1 MSWWPR
7 QLWRQTALM
16 VLIVVI
22 ITQVLSLSLLA
33 HFRMQIVKQQGI
45 ELARGYVV
53 MVRSALTVMSP
64 EQLAQRLIEQKQQM
78 PINNQ
83 ASIKLIYQPHAQAS
97 DVNMPVGI
105 LLLYHHLQQ
114 EWGNDNVQIAAK
126 PQAALLIRVQG
137 DWWLQMLTT
146 NNTTVSL
153 FTPIF
158 IWLNIG
164 LLLLAGIIAVF
175 VRHLVQPL
183 LQLEKEVAIF
193 AEGKTVENPLS
204 LNTNTSEVYRLAHSI
219 HQMMHSLRSHEQERR
234 TMLAGLPHDIRAP
247 LTRLKLRLALLD
259 HNDSAAFEQDI
270 RAIEHIAEQFIGYLR
285 GLDAQ
290 NLKIE
295 CFNLN
300 ELLGELVSGYQQTGH
315 NLQYIFIDEPIFVKA
330 DALMLRR
337 AVDNLIQNALHHGA
351 EPIRLSL
358 STHQLMIEDSGTG
371 IAPQL
376 RDKACQPFSQLESER
391 GNQGQVGLGLAVVKQ
406 ILTAHQINMTLA
418 ESDLGGLKVEMDLTR
433 IINSLDED

>member
-1 MSWWPR
+1 MKLWPQ

-22 ITQVLSLSLLA
+22 ITQILSLSLLA

-64 EQLAQRLIEQKQQM
+64 EQLAQRLTEQKQQM
-78 PINNQ
+78 HSHNQ
-83 ASIKLIYQPHAQAS
+83 ASVKLIYQPQAQVNDA
-97 DVNMPVGI
+97 NMPVGI

-114 EWGNDNVQIAAK
+114 EWGNDNVQISAK
-126 PQAALLIRVQG
+126 PQTALLIRVQG
-137 DWWLQMLTT
+137 DWWLQILTT
-146 NNTTVSL
+146 NNTTVSI

-164 LLLLAGIIAVF
+164 LLLLAGVIALF

-183 LQLEKEVAIF
+183 LQLEKEVTVF
-193 AEGKTVENPLS
+193 AEGKTVEKPLS
-204 LNTNTSEVYRLAHSI
+204 LNTNTIEVYRLANSI

-247 LTRLKLRLALLD
+247 LTRLRLRLALLD
-259 HNDSAAFEQDI
+259 NSDSSAFEQDI
-270 RAIEHIAEQFIGYLR
+270 RAIEHIADQFIGYLR

-290 NLKIE
+290 NLKTE
-295 CFNLN
+295 YFNLN

-315 NLQYIFIDEPIFVKA
+315 NLQCLLIDEPVFVQA

-351 EPIRLSL
+351 EPILVSL
-358 STHQLMIEDSGTG
+358 KANYLTIEDSGQG
-371 IAPQL
+371 IAPHL
-376 RDKACQPFSQLESER
+376 RDKAFEPFTQLESER

-406 ILTAHQINMTLA
+406 ILTAHNITMRLTQ
-418 ESDLGGLKVEMDLTR
+418 SSLGGLKVEMDLNAILQTL
-433 IINSLDED
+433 N

>member
-1 MSWWPR
+1 MRWWPR

-16 VLIVVI
+16 VLIVVV

-45 ELARGYVV
+45 ELARGYVL

-64 EQLAQRLIEQKQQM
+64 EQLAQRLIEQKQQASTH
-78 PINNQ
+78 NQ
-83 ASIKLIYQPHAQAS
+83 ASIKLVYQPQAQAS
-97 DVNMPVGI
+97 DANMPVGI

-114 EWGNDNVQIAAK
+114 EWGNDNVQIVAK
-126 PQAALLIRVQG
+126 PQTALLIRVQG

-164 LLLLAGIIAVF
+164 LLLLAGIIVVF
-175 VRHLVQPL
+175 VRHLVRPL
-183 LQLEKEVAIF
+183 LQLEQEVAFF
-193 AEGKTVENPLS
+193 AEGKDVEQALS
-204 LNTNTSEVYRLAHSI
+204 LQSRTIEIARLANSI

-247 LTRLKLRLALLD
+247 LTRLKLRLALLE
-259 HNDSAAFEQDI
+259 NSDSSAFEQDI
-270 RAIEHIAEQFIGYLR
+270 RAIEHIADQFIGYLR

-290 NLKIE
+290 HLKLE
-295 CFNLN
+295 YFNLN

-315 NLQYIFIDEPIFVKA
+315 NLQSLLIDEPIFVQA

-351 EPIRLSL
+351 EPIRVSL
-358 STHQLMIEDSGTG
+358 TTQHLIIEDSGAG

-406 ILTAHQINMTLA
+406 ILSAHDINMTLA
-418 ESDLGGLKVEMDLTR
+418 DSDLGGLKVNMDLTK
-433 IINSLDED
+433 IIDSLD

>member
-1 MSWWPR
+1 MKWWPR

-22 ITQVLSLSLLA
+22 ITQILSLSLLA

-78 PINNQ
+78 PTHNQ
-83 ASIKLIYQPHAQAS
+83 ASVKLIYQPQAQS
-97 DVNMPVGI
+97 TDTNMPVGI

-114 EWGNDNVQIAAK
+114 EWGNDNVQISAK
-126 PQAALLIRVQG
+126 PQTALLIRIQG

-164 LLLLAGIIAVF
+164 LLLLAGIIALF

-183 LQLEKEVAIF
+183 LQLEKEVTVF

-204 LNTNTSEVYRLAHSI
+204 LNTNTIEVYRLANSI
-219 HQMMHSLRSHEQERR
+219 HHMMHSLRSHEQERR

-247 LTRLKLRLALLD
+247 LTRLRLRLALLD
-259 HNDSAAFEQDI
+259 NSDSSAFEQDI
-270 RAIEHIAEQFIGYLR
+270 RAIEHIADQFIGYLR

-290 NLKIE
+290 SLKTE
-295 CFNLN
+295 YFNLN
-300 ELLGELVSGYQQTGH
+300 ELLGELVLGYQQTGQA
-315 NLQYIFIDEPIFVKA
+315 LQCVLVDEPIFVVA

-337 AVDNLIQNALHHGA
+337 AIDNLIQNALHHGA
-351 EPIRLSL
+351 QPIRLSL
-358 STHQLMIEDSGTG
+358 TAHHLTVEDSGQG
-371 IAPQL
+371 IAPHL
-376 RDKACQPFSQLESER
+376 RDKAFEPFTQLESGR

-406 ILTAHQINMTLA
+406 ILTAHNITMRLA
-418 ESDLGGLKVEMDLTR
+418 QSSLGGLKVEMNLSAILQTL
-433 IINSLDED
+433 N

>member
-1 MSWWPR
+1 MKWWPR

-78 PINNQ
+78 PTHNQ
-83 ASIKLIYQPHAQAS
+83 ASVKLIYQPQAQAS
-97 DVNMPVGI
+97 DANMPVGI

-126 PQAALLIRVQG
+126 PQTALLIRVQG

-146 NNTTVSL
+146 NNTTVSI

-164 LLLLAGIIAVF
+164 LLLLAGVIALF
-175 VRHLVQPL
+175 VRHLVRPL
-183 LQLEKEVAIF
+183 LQLEQEVTIF
-193 AEGKTVENPLS
+193 AEGKDVEQALS
-204 LNTNTSEVYRLAHSI
+204 LQSKTIEIASLANSI
-219 HQMMHSLRSHEQERR
+219 HHMMHSLRSHEQERR

-247 LTRLKLRLALLD
+247 LTRLRLRLALLD
-259 HNDSAAFEQDI
+259 NSDSTAFEQDI
-270 RAIEHIAEQFIGYLR
+270 RAIEHIADQFIGYLR

-290 NLKIE
+290 SLKTE
-295 CFNLN
+295 YFNLN
-300 ELLGELVSGYQQTGH
+300 ELLGELMLGYQQTGQA
-315 NLQYIFIDEPIFVKA
+315 LKCVLVDEPIFVVA

-337 AVDNLIQNALHHGA
+337 AIDNLIQNALHHGA
-351 EPIRLSL
+351 EPIFLSL
-358 STHQLMIEDSGTG
+358 TPTTLSVEDSGVG
-371 IAPQL
+371 IAEHL
-376 RDKACQPFSQLESER
+376 REKAFEPFTQLESQR

-406 ILTAHQINMTLA
+406 ILTAHNITMRLA
-418 ESDLGGLKVEMDLTR
+418 QSSLGGLKVEMDLSAILQTL
-433 IINSLDED
+433 N